1 MDYKEYLKKLFEVGE
16 QDQSKKMSPS
26 RMLQSIEADPVFS
39 LRLDHPSESEIRS
52 YISSLIQSAKR
63 KRKKTEDPNAEASTS
78 RVRLKI
84 TTEEIEFM
92 TKIVQEQPELKPVL
106 FYEQFITKYPST
118 SLTSVQARAK
128 FSAIKRSNK

>member
-1 MDYKEYLKKLFEVGE
+1 M
-16 QDQSKKMSPS
+16 
-26 RMLQSIEADPVFS
+26 FS